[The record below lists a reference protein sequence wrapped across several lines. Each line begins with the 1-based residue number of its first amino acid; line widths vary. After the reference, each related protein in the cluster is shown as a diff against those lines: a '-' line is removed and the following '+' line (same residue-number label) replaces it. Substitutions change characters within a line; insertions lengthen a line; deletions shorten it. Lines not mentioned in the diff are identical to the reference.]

1 VDAAQ
6 FFAEYDRD
14 EATADQQYKGRT
26 VRVRGIIRRAGTEP
40 SGTPSVYFGGQ
51 KVFAVRCL
59 FPRSAE
65 HDVLQ
70 LAPRMI
76 VIIEG
81 QCVGRTED
89 VTLEDC
95 RLVQVE
101 NCSTRR

>member
-1 VDAAQ
+1 MTAGYKEQ
-6 FFAEYDRD
+6 PRD
-14 EATADQQYKGRT
+14 WSMSDEWH
-26 VRVRGIIRRAGTEP
+26 RGYLRGKLQVIRRAGTEP

-51 KVFAVRCL
+51 KVFSVRCL

-101 NCSTRR
+101 NCSTGR